1 MFSFSRDLQQ
11 QKLKHANVQEICRS
25 LQNRWVGDLVMSSAW
40 HEELEC
46 NCSRDLQQQKL
57 QLPDF
62 GFAHLAMHA
71 LDIRNLNMIVQEYA
85 AAEACIVQFVMSLA
99 RRT

>member
-1 MFSFSRDLQQ
+1 MSKRF
-11 QKLKHANVQEICRS
+11 AGACRIAGLGS
-25 LQNRWVGDLVMSSAW
+25 WY
-40 HEELEC
+40 EELEC